1 MGIAKQYEC
10 PKCGYKPPIL
20 HFGCGFYLSYE
31 VYVCR
36 VCKTLQ
42 SSLCHIHSSYRKDEE
57 KEYLEETVLLPNI
70 TNNIEIEEKFCNHH
84 SCQELSSIH
93 YNIKSTFSS
102 LDNSIPHFRFYHT
115 AKDVEQV
122 NSRGCRY
129 FVRCNDCN
137 KEIEF
142 DVFEDR
148 LTNKCALCGNIN
160 LEKWDEPYCPKCG
173 EKMIF
178 GIGDEGFCF
187 GEWD

>member
-1 MGIAKQYEC
+1 M
-10 PKCGYKPPIL
+10 
-20 HFGCGFYLSYE
+20 SY
-31 VYVCR
+31 
-36 VCKTLQ
+36 T
-42 SSLCHIHSSYRKDEE
+42 SSYRKDEE
-57 KEYLEETVLLPNI
+57 KEYLEETVLIPNI

-137 KEIEF
+137 EEIEF
-142 DVFEDR
+142 DAFEDS

-178 GIGDEGFCF
+178 GIGDEGFYF

>member
-10 PKCGYKPPIL
+10 PKCGYKPSIL
-20 HFGCGFYLSYE
+20 HFGCGFHLFYK
-31 VYVCR
+31 VYVCK

-57 KEYLEETVLLPNI
+57 KEYLEETVLIPNI

-137 KEIEF
+137 KEIEL
-142 DVFEDR
+142 DVFEDS

-178 GIGDEGFCF
+178 GIGDEGFYF

>member
-1 MGIAKQYEC
+1 MNALNVDTSHLYYILAVAFIYPMKSMFVRYVK
-10 PKCGYKPPIL
+10 PYKVL
-20 HFGCGFYLSYE
+20 
-31 VYVCR
+31 YVIYI
-36 VCKTLQ
+36 VA
-42 SSLCHIHSSYRKDEE
+42 I
-57 KEYLEETVLLPNI
+57 EYLEETVLLPNI

-115 AKDVEQV
+115 AKDIEQV